1 MLRHSKDIVM
11 RNCLLFAVLL
21 GLLPSPAVALEFHRV
36 GGTFSMHGEIR
47 HGDFIKFMVHFATW
61 KKPPTIFHIDSPG
74 GDLEDA
80 MKIGRII
87 RESYIPIWTGEE
99 CSSACVFMF
108 VAGVERVARSRLGLH
123 RPYYDQK
130 YFAKLNPLDAK
141 LKYDELKKES
151 VDYLK
156 EMDVPQDMIER
167 IFKTNSSDI
176 DYLDEAQA
184 KAIFGYRLPF
194 YDEWLASKC
203 GRYTEEE
210 ERVLGAISALR
221 AIRAAYTLKVPAK
234 GFGDNIAE
242 KALLA
247 LQLER
252 EGRLQPYIALSEK
265 RSKCEEKNVNSYIF
279 TYHKLIKDT
288 VNDLLETNEKEK
300 AP

>member
-1 MLRHSKDIVM
+1 MK
-11 RNCLLFAVLL
+11 NCLVFAVLL
-21 GLLPSPAVALEFHRV
+21 GLLSSSAVALEFHRV
-36 GGTFSMHGEIR
+36 GGTFSMHGEVR
-47 HGDFIKFMVHFATW
+47 QGDFVNFMVHFASW
-61 KKPPTIFHIDSPG
+61 EKPPTIFHIDSPG
-74 GDLEDA
+74 GDLEEA

-99 CSSACVFMF
+99 CSSACVFIF
-108 VAGVERVARSRLGLH
+108 VAGVERVARGRLGLH

-130 YFAKLNPLDAK
+130 YFAQLNPLDAK

-176 DYLDEAQA
+176 DYLDEAQT

-210 ERVLGAISALR
+210 ERVLGAISALH

-234 GFGDNIAE
+234 GFGDDIAE
-242 KALLA
+242 KALMA

-252 EGRLQPYIALSEK
+252 EGRLQPYVELSEK
-265 RSKCEEKNVNSYIF
+265 RSKCEEDNANTYIF
-279 TYHKLIKDT
+279 TYHKIIKDT
-288 VNDLLETNEKEK
+288 AKELLEPNKKIKPTQ
-300 AP
+300 